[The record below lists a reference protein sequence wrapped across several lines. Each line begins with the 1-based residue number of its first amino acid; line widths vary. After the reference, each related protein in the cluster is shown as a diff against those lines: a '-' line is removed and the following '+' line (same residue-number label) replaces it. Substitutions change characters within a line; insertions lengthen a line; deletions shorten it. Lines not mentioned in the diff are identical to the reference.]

1 MCAYRKKGGSG
12 KRKEK
17 KKNLLTEWDRLCV
30 GVNHWRHHR
39 VDAVAIVVVV
49 R

>member
-17 KKNLLTEWDRLCV
+17 KKNYLRNGIVFVLVLITGATTELMLLPLLLL
-30 GVNHWRHHR
+30 
-39 VDAVAIVVVV
+39 
-49 R
+49 